1 MLKYELSHFTGTG
14 SAGSS
19 GSTGATGATG
29 GTGATGAT
37 GTSGSNVGPVGD
49 QGAGTS
55 QGNGLNMLNIG
66 SSSLH
71 RALGTGTTGGMAQ
84 SVGHSLVFDHNPD
97 RI

>member
-29 GTGATGAT
+29 AT
-37 GTSGSNVGPVGD
+37 GTSGSNVGPVDD

-55 QGNGLNMLNIG
+55 QGNGLNMLNTG

-71 RALGTGTTGGMAQ
+71 RALGTGTTGGMARWPCTG
-84 SVGHSLVFDHNPD
+84 V
-97 RI
+97 